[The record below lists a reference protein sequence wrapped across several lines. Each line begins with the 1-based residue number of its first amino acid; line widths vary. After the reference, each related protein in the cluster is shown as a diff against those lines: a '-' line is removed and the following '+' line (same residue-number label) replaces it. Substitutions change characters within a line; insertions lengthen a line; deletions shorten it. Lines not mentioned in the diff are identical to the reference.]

1 VISVSEYVIDIET
14 AMIAQVNS
22 AKQPGDNTKNFFNA
36 VDAFPGQKGEE
47 FLELTRRTAPSCY
60 FRLDR
65 SLNRVK
71 QLDVPVMSGKP
82 FAQGATEGRELLV
95 WSVFICAKSL
105 RSIKEQTIGGP
116 GVIGAYDIMTLLIGP
131 PNSPP
136 STPGQLRGW
145 QPIES
150 AEPFIYVGRELLGQT
165 TAACAYEMQFMTR
178 VQL

>member
-1 VISVSEYVIDIET
+1 MSDYVIDIET
-14 AMIAQVNS
+14 ASIAKVS
-22 AKQPGDNTKNFFNA
+22 AAKRPVDNTKNFFN
-36 VDAFPGQKGEE
+36 VVGAFPGQKGEE
-47 FLELTRRTAPSCY
+47 FLELTRRTAPSCF

-71 QLDVPVMSGKP
+71 QLDVPAMTGKP

-105 RSIKEQTIGGP
+105 RSIKEQTVGGP
-116 GVIGAYDIMTLLIGP
+116 GVIGAYDIMTVLIGP

-145 QPIES
+145 QPTAQ

-165 TAACAYEMQFMTR
+165 RLHARTR
-178 VQL
+178 CSS